1 MLKSYWAPRSLI
13 ARIICYQH
21 CCFSPGPAGAV
32 LVTPSHLKTDV
43 ASTTGVVIT
52 SAGIPRV
59 SLLFHYYLLV
69 IQKFLQTFFFLSVSV
84 KRERSFH
91 RGLASTFSPQV
102 RVPLSTLCLKRKPPY
117 LAIRAQF
124 QQLVQVWGNIPIF
137 FIFTTPQKICGLT
150 SGPKRV
156 AWLIF
161 FFLSVLCL
169 LCYVFVLF
177 FSIRWANFGSRLTV
191 GCRAGSEPTVSTQ
204 QLHLRPGQERAQ
216 SGTFSYSP
224 YLD

>member
-124 QQLVQVWGNIPIF
+124 QQLVQVRGNIPIF

-161 FFLSVLCL
+161 FFFPFCVYYVTCSCYFSALDGRTSGQGSPLGAEQVPSPQSPLSSCTSGLVKNEPNQVPFLRVL
-169 LCYVFVLF
+169 
-177 FSIRWANFGSRLTV
+177 I
-191 GCRAGSEPTVSTQ
+191 
-204 QLHLRPGQERAQ
+204 
-216 SGTFSYSP
+216 
-224 YLD
+224 